1 MTLIVLNT
9 ILLMMKVNIG
19 TWIKKNRKANFTS
32 NFDLQYYQQPI
43 MMGVYLHYMNTVFTG
58 CFTVECFM
66 KLFAMGFRVRL

>member
-1 MTLIVLNT
+1 
-9 ILLMMKVNIG
+9 
-19 TWIKKNRKANFTS
+19 
-32 NFDLQYYQQPI
+32 